1 MYLKQQMF
9 LVLGLSR
16 SGSAAAEFLLSQK
29 ASVYVYDDIES
40 DRVEQTGQALENK
53 GARRIKKGEIDKMGM
68 IEFRNQL
75 LEKYATLKEKEKKEK
90 SKIMG
95 ALYRDEM
102 RKIEKVFLKNFK
114 KPIDN

>member
-1 MYLKQQMF
+1 
-9 LVLGLSR
+9 
-16 SGSAAAEFLLSQK
+16 
-29 ASVYVYDDIES
+29 
-40 DRVEQTGQALENK
+40 
-53 GARRIKKGEIDKMGM
+53 MGM